1 MRRIKINHQ
10 KEMISSMNH
19 SKSDSVLDRR
29 VHDNVDR
36 DLRCNKKLNKLNI
49 LKNIN
54 VDEITKTLFHKMSD
68 NEKNSF
74 KVGLEFLRKR
84 LSIELSDE

>member
-1 MRRIKINHQ
+1 
-10 KEMISSMNH
+10 MNH
-19 SKSDSVLDRR
+19 SKSDSVLSRK
-29 VHDNVDR
+29 VHYNYEDR
-36 DLRCNKKLNKLNI
+36 DSRCNKKLDKLNV